1 MQHNY
6 HNISQT
12 GRRIAGMTQER
23 WAEALDISVE
33 SVRLYESGR
42 GMPSDD
48 VATRMAEVSGAPV
61 LGYWHLLNK
70 SRVAADLLPQGDSAL
85 DEVVLLDTIALP
97 QAVIQLL
104 RRIRDFDSS
113 HRIDRLVDIAEDGR
127 IDQDERPDFEQIT
140 RELDGIVQAAMQLKY
155 ARGGDEDGHADD

>member
-48 VATRMAEVSGAPV
+48 VATRMVEVSGAPV

-70 SRVAADLLPQGDSAL
+70 SRVAADLLPQ
-85 DEVVLLDTIALP
+85 VDTIALP
-97 QAVIQLL
+97 PEKRPAAG
-104 RRIRDFDSS
+104 RDPAAAPDP
-113 HRIDRLVDIAEDGR
+113 RL
-127 IDQDERPDFEQIT
+127 
-140 RELDGIVQAAMQLKY
+140 
-155 ARGGDEDGHADD
+155 

>member
-48 VATRMAEVSGAPV
+48 VATRMVEVPGAPV

-70 SRVAADLLPQGDSAL
+70 SRVAADLLPQ
-85 DEVVLLDTIALP
+85 VDTIALP

-155 ARGGDEDGHADD
+155 ARGGDEDGLADD

>member
-48 VATRMAEVSGAPV
+48 VVTRMVEVSGAPV

-70 SRVAADLLPQGDSAL
+70 SRVAADL
-85 DEVVLLDTIALP
+85 
-97 QAVIQLL
+97 
-104 RRIRDFDSS
+104 
-113 HRIDRLVDIAEDGR
+113 
-127 IDQDERPDFEQIT
+127 ERIT

-155 ARGGDEDGHADD
+155 AKGGDEDGHADD

>member
-1 MQHNY
+1 MQQNY
-6 HNISQT
+6 RNISQT

-48 VATRMAEVSGAPV
+48 VVTRMVEVSGTPV

-70 SRVAADLLPQGDSAL
+70 SRVAADLLPQ
-85 DEVVLLDTIALP
+85 VDTVALP

-127 IDQDERPDFEQIT
+127 IDQDERPDFEKIT

-155 ARGGDEDGHADD
+155 ARGGDEDGYADD

>member
-48 VATRMAEVSGAPV
+48 VATRMVEVSGAPV

-70 SRVAADLLPQGDSAL
+70 SRVAADLLPQ
-85 DEVVLLDTIALP
+85 VDTIALP

-113 HRIDRLVDIAEDGR
+113 HR

-155 ARGGDEDGHADD
+155 ARGGDEDA

>member
-48 VATRMAEVSGAPV
+48 VATRMVEVSGAPV

-70 SRVAADLLPQGDSAL
+70 SRVAADLLPQ
-85 DEVVLLDTIALP
+85 VDTVALP

-155 ARGGDEDGHADD
+155 AKGGDEDGHADD

>member
-48 VATRMAEVSGAPV
+48 VATRMVEVSGAPV

-70 SRVAADLLPQGDSAL
+70 SRVAADLLPQ
-85 DEVVLLDTIALP
+85 VDTIALP

-113 HRIDRLVDIAEDGR
+113 HR

-155 ARGGDEDGHADD
+155 ARGGDTDGHADD

>member
-48 VATRMAEVSGAPV
+48 VATRMVEVSGAPV

-70 SRVAADLLPQGDSAL
+70 SRVAADLLPQ
-85 DEVVLLDTIALP
+85 VDTIALP

-104 RRIRDFDSS
+104 RRIR
-113 HRIDRLVDIAEDGR
+113 DIAEDGR

>member
-48 VATRMAEVSGAPV
+48 VATRMVEVSGAPV

-70 SRVAADLLPQGDSAL
+70 SRVAADLLPQ
-85 DEVVLLDTIALP
+85 VDTIALP

-113 HRIDRLVDIAEDGR
+113 HRIDRLVDIA
-127 IDQDERPDFEQIT
+127 QDERPDFGQIT

-155 ARGGDEDGHADD
+155 ARGGDEDGLADD

>member
-1 MQHNY
+1 MQQNY
-6 HNISQT
+6 RNISQT

-48 VATRMAEVSGAPV
+48 VVTRMVEVSGTPV

-70 SRVAADLLPQGDSAL
+70 SRVAADLLPQM
-85 DEVVLLDTIALP
+85 DTVALP

-127 IDQDERPDFEQIT
+127 IDQDERPDFEKIT

-155 ARGGDEDGHADD
+155 ARGGDTDGYADD

>member
-1 MQHNY
+1 
-6 HNISQT
+6 
-12 GRRIAGMTQER
+12 
-23 WAEALDISVE
+23 
-33 SVRLYESGR
+33 
-42 GMPSDD
+42 MPSDD
-48 VATRMAEVSGAPV
+48 VATRMVEVSGAPV

-70 SRVAADLLPQGDSAL
+70 SRVAADLLPQVDA
-85 DEVVLLDTIALP
+85 IALP

-113 HRIDRLVDIAEDGR
+113 HRIDRLVDIADDGR

-155 ARGGDEDGHADD
+155 AKGGDEDGHADD

>member
-1 MQHNY
+1 M
-6 HNISQT
+6 
-12 GRRIAGMTQER
+12 
-23 WAEALDISVE
+23 EALDISVE

-48 VATRMAEVSGAPV
+48 VATRMVEVSGAPV

-70 SRVAADLLPQGDSAL
+70 SRVAADLLPQ
-85 DEVVLLDTIALP
+85 VDTIALP

-127 IDQDERPDFEQIT
+127 IDQDERPDSYRRTLSTEMSSASAQ
-140 RELDGIVQAAMQLKY
+140 RSCVMPAMRLPVWLILW
-155 ARGGDEDGHADD
+155 

>member
-48 VATRMAEVSGAPV
+48 VATRMVEVSGAPV

-70 SRVAADLLPQGDSAL
+70 SRVAADLLPQ
-85 DEVVLLDTIALP
+85 VDTIALP

-113 HRIDRLVDIAEDGR
+113 HRID
-127 IDQDERPDFEQIT
+127 QDERPDFEQIT
-140 RELDGIVQAAMQLKY
+140 RELDGIGQAARQLKY

>member
-48 VATRMAEVSGAPV
+48 VVTRMVEVSGAPV

-70 SRVAADLLPQGDSAL
+70 SRVAADLLPQ
-85 DEVVLLDTIALP
+85 VDTIALP

-113 HRIDRLVDIAEDGR
+113 HR

-155 ARGGDEDGHADD
+155 ARGGDEDGLADD

>member
-1 MQHNY
+1 MQQHY
-6 HNISQT
+6 RYISQT

-23 WAEALDISVE
+23 WAEALGISVE

-48 VATRMAEVSGAPV
+48 VVTRMVEVSGTPV

-70 SRVAADLLPQGDSAL
+70 SRVAADLLPQ
-85 DEVVLLDTIALP
+85 VDTIALP

-104 RRIRDFDSS
+104 RRIRDFDGA

-155 ARGGDEDGHADD
+155 ARGGDDDA

>member
-48 VATRMAEVSGAPV
+48 VATRMVEVSGTPV

-70 SRVAADLLPQGDSAL
+70 SRVAADLLPQ
-85 DEVVLLDTIALP
+85 VDTIALP

-155 ARGGDEDGHADD
+155 ARGGDEDGLADD